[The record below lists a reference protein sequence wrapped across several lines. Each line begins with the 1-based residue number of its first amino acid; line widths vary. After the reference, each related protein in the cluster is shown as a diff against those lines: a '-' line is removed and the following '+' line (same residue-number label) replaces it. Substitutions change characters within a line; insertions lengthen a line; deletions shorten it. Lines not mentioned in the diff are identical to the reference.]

1 MRNLSSHSTFPVSK
15 TRSGND
21 TLTVLRR
28 SRFCRQLALLSVNAV
43 LLTLVSGCGAP
54 PAETSS
60 PVAGTRQAIPTA
72 PTEEVAT
79 EVPSKLARE
88 EFVVQPATEDRRF
101 GSAPEPSLAVEP
113 SLAAETTSDSW
124 PTPIPTSKHASKRGA
139 PRPTGTMRRTRS
151 MTQPAAPQSPDAHSN
166 SPRPQQTVDVSP
178 ENKQPANVE
187 VFYATDRHRIA
198 SVSKGDL
205 WNVFSWAFQLGLV
218 TLIAGILGSL
228 YQRQGIKLIAAS
240 TGIACLVLS
249 YGGWIEWQQRTRLK
263 HDGDVWYTHDLKIVS
278 DTSHSL
284 NTSADSSEALDYGIC
299 QVTIPPNHQTGLVE
313 APSITRFELTEDPE
327 KHVVLKKITRSDSS
341 EFFSQLNHRLDS
353 GSDEAL
359 IFIHGYNVS
368 FNNAVKRTA
377 QISHDVKF
385 QGTPICYSWPSRG
398 GLEDYTRDMANADWS
413 VVHLQDFLASLF
425 EKSRAGKIHLIA
437 HSMGNRVLMQA
448 LDRLALQS
456 QTETRFGQIVLA
468 APDVSANDFR
478 QRYSTVIRQ
487 MSDNVTLYA
496 SSRDRALMVSAGV
509 HGHDRAG
516 LAGDDIV
523 VVEGIDTI
531 DVSHVDTSL
540 IGHSY
545 YGDNPELIDDLKAI
559 ILRAKPTSSRSWLQ
573 RIDTAANR
581 FYWKFR

>member
-1 MRNLSSHSTFPVSK
+1 M
-15 TRSGND
+15 
-21 TLTVLRR
+21 
-28 SRFCRQLALLSVNAV
+28 
-43 LLTLVSGCGAP
+43 
-54 PAETSS
+54 
-60 PVAGTRQAIPTA
+60 
-72 PTEEVAT
+72 
-79 EVPSKLARE
+79 
-88 EFVVQPATEDRRF
+88 
-101 GSAPEPSLAVEP
+101 
-113 SLAAETTSDSW
+113 
-124 PTPIPTSKHASKRGA
+124 
-139 PRPTGTMRRTRS
+139 
-151 MTQPAAPQSPDAHSN
+151 
-166 SPRPQQTVDVSP
+166 
-178 ENKQPANVE
+178 
-187 VFYATDRHRIA
+187 
-198 SVSKGDL
+198 
-205 WNVFSWAFQLGLV
+205 
-218 TLIAGILGSL
+218 
-228 YQRQGIKLIAAS
+228 
-240 TGIACLVLS
+240 
-249 YGGWIEWQQRTRLK
+249 
-263 HDGDVWYTHDLKIVS
+263 
-278 DTSHSL
+278 
-284 NTSADSSEALDYGIC
+284 
-299 QVTIPPNHQTGLVE
+299 
-313 APSITRFELTEDPE
+313 
-327 KHVVLKKITRSDSS
+327 
-341 EFFSQLNHRLDS
+341 
-353 GSDEAL
+353 
-359 IFIHGYNVS
+359 
-368 FNNAVKRTA
+368 
-377 QISHDVKF
+377 KF

-448 LDRLALQS
+448 LDRLALQG

>member
-1 MRNLSSHSTFPVSK
+1 M
-15 TRSGND
+15 
-21 TLTVLRR
+21 
-28 SRFCRQLALLSVNAV
+28 
-43 LLTLVSGCGAP
+43 
-54 PAETSS
+54 
-60 PVAGTRQAIPTA
+60 
-72 PTEEVAT
+72 
-79 EVPSKLARE
+79 
-88 EFVVQPATEDRRF
+88 
-101 GSAPEPSLAVEP
+101 
-113 SLAAETTSDSW
+113 
-124 PTPIPTSKHASKRGA
+124 
-139 PRPTGTMRRTRS
+139 
-151 MTQPAAPQSPDAHSN
+151 
-166 SPRPQQTVDVSP
+166 
-178 ENKQPANVE
+178 
-187 VFYATDRHRIA
+187 
-198 SVSKGDL
+198 
-205 WNVFSWAFQLGLV
+205 
-218 TLIAGILGSL
+218 
-228 YQRQGIKLIAAS
+228 
-240 TGIACLVLS
+240 LS
-249 YGGWIEWQQRTRLK
+249 YGGWIEWQQRARLK
-263 HDGDVWYTHDLKIVS
+263 DDGDVWYTHDLKIVS
-278 DTSHSL
+278 NTPHQNPDATTSEESF
-284 NTSADSSEALDYGIC
+284 DALDYGIC
-299 QVTIPPNHQTGLVE
+299 EVSIPPNHQIGLVE

-341 EFFSQLNHRLDS
+341 EFFNQLNHRLDN

-448 LDRLALQS
+448 LDRLALQN

-487 MSDNVTLYA
+487 MADHVTLYA

-516 LAGDDIV
+516 LAGANIV
-523 VVEGIDTI
+523 VVDGIDTI
-531 DVSHVDTSL
+531 DVSHIDTSL

-545 YGDNPELIDDLKAI
+545 YGDNPELIDDLAAI